1 MFNTN
6 MYNSENQEVTRQ
18 LHQICDTHPA
28 CTGCPME
35 HGEVIDINN
44 QQCFC
49 VTASMKM
56 HKKGEA

>member
-1 MFNTN
+1 